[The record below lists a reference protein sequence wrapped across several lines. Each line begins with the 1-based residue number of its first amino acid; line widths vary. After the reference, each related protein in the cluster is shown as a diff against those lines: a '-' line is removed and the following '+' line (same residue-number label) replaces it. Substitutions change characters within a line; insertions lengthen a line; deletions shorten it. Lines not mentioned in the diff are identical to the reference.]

1 MDQNMSE
8 YAVIVAV
15 VILTFIIATIW
26 LKRKAKKNRK

>member
-15 VILTFIIATIW
+15 VILTFVIATIW

>member
-1 MDQNMSE
+1 MDSNMSE
-8 YAVIVAV
+8 YAVIVVV